1 VTGLE
6 PAPISGTRSKRAVS
20 TIPPHGQ
27 FLFFPI
33 LDLFNNLGSSIVF
46 PHIEMTPKDSNVEP
60 FDRSV
65 FFEIPYPPPYLV

>member
-1 VTGLE
+1 MARLE
-6 PAPISGTRSKRAVS
+6 LAPLSGTRSKRAVS

-33 LDLFNNLGSSIVF
+33 LDLFNNLCGSIVF
-46 PHIEMTPKDSNVEP
+46 SNVEMTPKNSDVEP
-60 FDRSV
+60 FDRTV